1 MARGSKRGGDHEG
14 TRQDTSGADLTPDAS
29 SLGDTDASSLG
40 DQDASAAD
48 ATAVDFAAI
57 ARDDAL
63 IDAIAGDGPVA
74 TNSPEEFELATLL
87 TAWRAEIL
95 APAMPAEPN
104 LDQVAAAV
112 DRELATIAAP
122 RRSGLRLL
130 RPIAGAAAAVAV
142 VMAGLTVFSYNAVP
156 GDPLWK
162 VKEVVFTERANSTV
176 AGIDTTN
183 NLEEAERLIQAG
195 DPQAALAVL
204 ESARKRAG
212 DVSESAKR
220 DELTAWHE
228 RLMADVVK
236 TTPPTT
242 TTTTPPSEPGTIPGT
257 IPGLPPVPGVTV
269 PGSTATVPVL
279 PTTVPTFPSLPTV
292 PPITVIPPIT
302 IPPITIPPVDTTIP
316 PVDTTIPPVIT
327 TAPPVPTTT
336 WSEPTP
342 EDTPPPRDLTTNEI
356 PG

>member
-14 TRQDTSGADLTPDAS
+14 TQRDTSGADLTPNAS
-29 SLGDTDASSLG
+29 SLGDEES
-40 DQDASAAD
+40 AD

-63 IDAIAGDGPVA
+63 IDAIAGDGPIA

-95 APAMPAEPN
+95 APAMPAEPD

-112 DRELATIAAP
+112 DRELATIGSP
-122 RRSGLRLL
+122 RRSNLRLL

-176 AGIDTTN
+176 AGIDTTT
-183 NLEEAERLIQAG
+183 NLEEAERLIRAG
-195 DPQAALAVL
+195 DPQAALVVL
-204 ESARKRAG
+204 ESARKRVD
-212 DVSESAKR
+212 DVNESAKH
-220 DELTAWHE
+220 DELTAWRD
-228 RLMADVVK
+228 RLVADAAK
-236 TTPPTT
+236 TPPTT
-242 TTTTPPSEPGTIPGT
+242 TLPSAAGTV
-257 IPGLPPVPGVTV
+257 PGLPVVPGVTL
-269 PGSTATVPVL
+269 PGDTATAPVL
-279 PTTVPTFPSLPTV
+279 PTTAPTLPSLPTFTPPDDTGT
-292 PPITVIPPIT
+292 PPIELPTFT
-302 IPPITIPPVDTTIP
+302 
-316 PVDTTIPPVIT
+316 PPVIT
-327 TAPPVPTTT
+327 TVPPVITSPPVVPTTAPPA
-336 WSEPTP
+336 PTTTRVLP
-342 EDTPPPRDLTTNEI
+342 PTQDTPTPRDLTSNVT

>member
-14 TRQDTSGADLTPDAS
+14 SQQGTSGADLTPDAS
-29 SLGDTDASSLG
+29 SFGDT
-40 DQDASAAD
+40 D

-112 DRELATIAAP
+112 DRELATIAP
-122 RRSGLRLL
+122 LRPHRSGLRLL

-176 AGIDTTN
+176 AGIDTTTS
-183 NLEEAERLIQAG
+183 LEEAERLIQAG
-195 DPQAALAVL
+195 DPEAALTVL
-204 ESARKRAG
+204 ESANKRVG

-220 DELTAWHE
+220 DELTAWRD

-242 TTTTPPSEPGTIPGT
+242 TTPPSDPGTIS
-257 IPGLPPVPGVTV
+257 GLPVVPGVTL
-269 PGSTATVPVL
+269 PGTSVTLPVL
-279 PTTVPTFPSLPTV
+279 PTTVPTVPSLPTLPPEETVV
-292 PPITVIPPIT
+292 PPITLPTITLPPIET
-302 IPPITIPPVDTTIP
+302 IVPPVDTTIP
-316 PVDTTIPPVIT
+316 PVQTTDPPVQT
-327 TAPPVPTTT
+327 TPRVEPTTQN
-336 WSEPTP
+336 TP
-342 EDTPPPRDLTTNEI
+342 APRDLTSDVA
-356 PG
+356 PS